1 MIFLDTNVCF
11 ELLANSSPQKP
22 HEIKQAELASAFMK
36 ENKEPIVT
44 CKEQQIEMISAVE
57 KRKLREYRSTHKASG
72 ESRIGSVKEFRRKKE
87 FEEVVYLCKSIFEDM
102 KEMATIDSK
111 FSYSVED
118 VLEKITDMD
127 IQDSMFLHYCEQGN
141 IKLITFDE
149 ELAAADKTGK
159 IVMLLGSEYC
169 NVEEP
174 LLTM

>member
-1 MIFLDTNVCF
+1 
-11 ELLANSSPQKP
+11 
-22 HEIKQAELASAFMK
+22 
-36 ENKEPIVT
+36 
-44 CKEQQIEMISAVE
+44 
-57 KRKLREYRSTHKASG
+57 
-72 ESRIGSVKEFRRKKE
+72 
-87 FEEVVYLCKSIFEDM
+87 M